1 MKSDE
6 EIKNST
12 IVAKDERFIKDVDLK
27 FPEKDLDI
35 IETKDLIKK
44 FERKMLNYAKELK
57 FEEAAFLRDKIDKL
71 KQELQTFKRNVK

>member
-1 MKSDE
+1 MKSDQ

-12 IVAKDERFIKDVDLK
+12 IVAKDENFIKDVDLK
-27 FPEKDLDI
+27 LPEKDLDI

-71 KQELQTFKRNVK
+71 KQELKAFKKDVK